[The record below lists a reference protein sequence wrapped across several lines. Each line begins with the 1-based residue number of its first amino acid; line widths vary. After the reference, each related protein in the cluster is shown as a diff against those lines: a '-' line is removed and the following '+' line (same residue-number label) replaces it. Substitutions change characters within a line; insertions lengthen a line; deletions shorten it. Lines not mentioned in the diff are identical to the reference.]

1 MWEEG
6 TADQAR
12 KVDGTKLGRQQLT
25 PPKAS
30 SSLEWTA
37 AANSYCFNVA
47 LLATLDLRRSQSC
60 RWALSL
66 QNLARRCGFGCSCG
80 PGRIHPVQRHLN
92 DLTRL
97 LFTCAATSDIFL
109 ALHKT
114 FTSLSLSSCW
124 CPKIPKFC
132 RDYFCLFVL
141 AWLASRNIHVCLVHF
156 AVVYIVYLH
165 RKLYLFRS
173 SLAQ

>member
-12 KVDGTKLGRQQLT
+12 KVDGTNLGRQQLT
-25 PPKAS
+25 SPKAS

-80 PGRIHPVQRHLN
+80 PGRIHPVQRHLTISP
-92 DLTRL
+92 DYCSLVLPRVIFFLHCTRL
-97 LFTCAATSDIFL
+97 
-109 ALHKT
+109 
-114 FTSLSLSSCW
+114 SL
-124 CPKIPKFC
+124 
-132 RDYFCLFVL
+132 
-141 AWLASRNIHVCLVHF
+141 
-156 AVVYIVYLH
+156 
-165 RKLYLFRS
+165 LFRCPLVGVLKFPS
-173 SLAQ
+173 SAETIFVFLF